1 VYNPTPILELK
12 KINQQVS
19 ESDQT
24 LPSQE
29 KLVTG
34 LKRKSYDLNDN
45 ENADENENYE
55 QGFESNLE
63 SNDIDHTASKLD
75 EAKKKKKPNPEES
88 EPSTSTNATTT
99 AKEPSLSSTSSKLDM
114 ISFAKLKPSQ
124 QLLKRYEMLNKPIP
138 TAVTSTKLKSQI
150 NNKVPQKSISS
161 NPTVPHLIM
170 DTSGAP
176 KVPLAMRQRYLMF
189 IFDNGKT
196 SFATLEKACEKAA
209 EQEKSI
215 YDRSKNKVIYTNLA
229 ANLIKSL
236 RDQHVQQIKE
246 QQKTSSSNKP
256 IVNSPTKLINQKY
269 QVTTYSHEALL
280 SGPKA
285 TRVSYSINKV
295 KQIEIKDLTGTYNII

>member
-19 ESDQT
+19 ESDKT

-34 LKRKSYDLNDN
+34 VKRKSFDLNDN
-45 ENADENENYE
+45 ENEDENENYE
-55 QGFESNLE
+55 NGFESNLE
-63 SNDIDHTASKLD
+63 TNPIDCATSKLD

-88 EPSTSTNATTT
+88 EPLTSTNTTTT
-99 AKEPSLSSTSSKLDM
+99 AKEPSLSSTSSKIDM

-138 TAVTSTKLKSQI
+138 TAVTSPKLKNQI
-150 NNKVPQKSISS
+150 SNKVPQKSISS
-161 NPTVPHLIM
+161 NPTVPQLIM

-215 YDRSKNKVIYTNLA
+215 YDRSKNKLIYTNLA

-256 IVNSPTKLINQKY
+256 IVNSPTKIINQKY
-269 QVTTYSHEALL
+269 QVASYSHEALL